1 MIIIPDTHGRDFWRE
16 PVAEYLGK
24 EHILF
29 LGDYLDP
36 YEYEGISTSD
46 ALTLFTGIIHLKREN
61 PSDITLLLGNHDLHY
76 MCGDLMG
83 SRYDFMHA
91 FLIKKLIADNY
102 ALFELA
108 HVIEAGDTKVL
119 FTHAGLRK
127 GWVMAHKQF
136 FEKDGPANVARTLNE
151 MWADAAWRPY
161 LYQIL
166 SDLSHSRRGY
176 SAYGSPIWNDIED
189 MSDDPEDFPGWY
201 QIFGHSQQ
209 ESEPVIGENVAC
221 LDCRRAFRLAENGD
235 IKELS

>member
-36 YEYEGISTSD
+36 YEYEDISTSD
-46 ALTLFTGIIHLKREN
+46 AFTRFTEIVQLKREN
-61 PSDITLLLGNHDLHY
+61 TDSITLLLGNHDLHY
-76 MCGDLMG
+76 MSGALMG
-83 SRYDFMHA
+83 SRYDFTHA
-91 FLIKKLIADNY
+91 FMIKKLIAENSAY
-102 ALFELA
+102 LKLA
-108 HVIEAGDTKVL
+108 HVHEDGDKKVL

-127 GWVMAHKQF
+127 GWVEAHKQF

-151 MWADAAWRPY
+151 MWTDAASRPY
-161 LYQIL
+161 LYLIL
-166 SDLSHSRRGY
+166 SDISTSRWGY

-189 MSDDPEDFPGWY
+189 MADDPDEYPGWY

-209 ESEPVIGENVAC
+209 ESEPVIGEHVAC